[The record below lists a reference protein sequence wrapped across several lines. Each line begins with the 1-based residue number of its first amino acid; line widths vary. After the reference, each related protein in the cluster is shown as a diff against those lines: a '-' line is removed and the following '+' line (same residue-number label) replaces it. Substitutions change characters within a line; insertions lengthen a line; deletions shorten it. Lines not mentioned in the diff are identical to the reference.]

1 LTEQTEENESNT
13 TVASRVKDFQD
24 LVHAWVKDALALSG
38 DTASMDVF
46 NKVVG
51 PNKAL
56 IDLTVLAIAQNNA
69 VI

>member
-1 LTEQTEENESNT
+1 M
-13 TVASRVKDFQD
+13 ASRAKDFQD

-46 NKVVG
+46 NKAVVG